1 MFDAI
6 VNDRF
11 ARGIIRRKVRQLI
24 DRAGFPRQDAE
35 DLEQELLLHLLKS
48 FLRFRDSHACHRNAF
63 ITAVVERAAALLIRR
78 RNAKKRSSDNVQ
90 SLERLAAAG
99 DGAADCDPSCVN
111 APNTAEA
118 RELAHDVKQVID
130 RLPPDLAD
138 LAERLKHQS
147 LAAIA
152 RELDVPASTL
162 QRRRDRLR
170 QFFRRAG
177 LRNF

>member
-1 MFDAI
+1 
-6 VNDRF
+6 
-11 ARGIIRRKVRQLI
+11 
-24 DRAGFPRQDAE
+24 
-35 DLEQELLLHLLKS
+35 
-48 FLRFRDSHACHRNAF
+48 
-63 ITAVVERAAALLIRR
+63 
-78 RNAKKRSSDNVQ
+78 
-90 SLERLAAAG
+90 
-99 DGAADCDPSCVN
+99 
-111 APNTAEA
+111 
-118 RELAHDVKQVID
+118 
-130 RLPPDLAD
+130 